1 MKKILIV
8 DDQVEVRELVQVT
21 LEIGDYQI
29 LSAENGQQAV
39 DIARVEH
46 PDIILLDIMMPGS
59 DVDGLEACRLL
70 KADPATADITTDAR
84 VGVLRFVYETD
95 PERDDVARMAAISE
109 SQKLSLPTYQLLTGP
124 GKRVNDTLDNYG
136 FIRKHD
142 PETGEI
148 DHNNLFIVIDRS
160 GRVAYTLSLIH
171 ISEPTSP
178 Y

>member
-39 DIARVEH
+39 DIARIEH

-70 KADPATADITTDAR
+70 KADPATADITI
-84 VGVLRFVYETD
+84 V
-95 PERDDVARMAAISE
+95 M
-109 SQKLSLPTYQLLTGP
+109 LSAKGQE
-124 GKRVNDTLDNYG
+124 VD
-136 FIRKHD
+136 I
-142 PETGEI
+142 ETGKVAGADDYFTKPFSPIALIEKVES
-148 DHNNLFIVIDRS
+148 VI
-160 GRVAYTLSLIH
+160 G
-171 ISEPTSP
+171 
-178 Y
+178 

>member
-39 DIARVEH
+39 DIARAEH

-70 KADPATADITTDAR
+70 KADPATANITIVMLSAKGQEVDI
-84 VGVLRFVYETD
+84 
-95 PERDDVARMAAISE
+95 
-109 SQKLSLPTYQLLTGP
+109 
-124 GKRVNDTLDNYG
+124 
-136 FIRKHD
+136 
-142 PETGEI
+142 ETGKVAGADDYFTKPFSPIALIEKVES
-148 DHNNLFIVIDRS
+148 VI
-160 GRVAYTLSLIH
+160 G
-171 ISEPTSP
+171 
-178 Y
+178 

>member
-39 DIARVEH
+39 DIARAEH

-70 KADPATADITTDAR
+70 KADPNTADITI
-84 VGVLRFVYETD
+84 V
-95 PERDDVARMAAISE
+95 M
-109 SQKLSLPTYQLLTGP
+109 LSAKGQE
-124 GKRVNDTLDNYG
+124 VD
-136 FIRKHD
+136 I
-142 PETGEI
+142 ETGKVAGADDYFTKPFSPIALIEKVES
-148 DHNNLFIVIDRS
+148 VI
-160 GRVAYTLSLIH
+160 G
-171 ISEPTSP
+171 
-178 Y
+178 